1 MHSDLASSANE
12 AIRLTTGDAA
22 PIVRLTEI
30 AGGSISRSLVAET
43 RNGKW
48 FVKVNRA
55 GLLAMF
61 EAEADGLRAL
71 AACPEV
77 RVPRAAGC
85 VRCGGHALLVLDFI
99 EMRPLRG
106 GPEGEKAGR
115 ALAALH
121 RIAGQDFGWRRDNF
135 IGSTPQSNRSHRHW
149 PEFFASERL
158 MPQLNLATQRGA
170 PAALIDKGNRLADG
184 LRAFFSGYRPVPSLL
199 HGDLWGGNAAADPD
213 GRLVLFDPAV
223 YHGDREADL
232 AMSEL
237 FGGFPAAFHAAYR
250 DAWALAEGY
259 AQRKTLYNLY
269 HVLNHFN
276 LFGGGYGRQA
286 ERMLDALLAE
296 IG

>member
-22 PIVRLTEI
+22 PIIRLTEI
-30 AGGSISRSLVAET
+30 AGGSISQSLVAET

-85 VRCGGHALLVLDFI
+85 VRCGEHALLVLDFI

-199 HGDLWGGNAAADPD
+199 HGDLWGGNAAADLD
-213 GRLVLFDPAV
+213 GRFVLFDPAV

-259 AQRKTLYNLY
+259 AQRQTLYNLY

-296 IG
+296 I